1 MHILFITST
10 YLGDAILSTGLLQTV
25 LKKNPNAKITVACGP
40 IAAPIFKHLPN
51 LEKLIII
58 EKKKFSLHWVSLWL
72 KTFFCLWD
80 FVIDVRGTGIAFL
93 LPAKKRKVWQS
104 SKTERLKVHQIAA
117 WFGLSK
123 TPLNHIWTGKQH
135 VAEAKKLLHP
145 KHTYIAFSPAANW
158 DKKCWPLTHFVS
170 LAQKIL
176 KNPKT
181 FPNPKFLILGTAS
194 QREEVDTLFQGLTEK
209 HTINLMGKV
218 DLLTLAECLKKCQL
232 FVGNDS
238 GLMHLAAACG
248 TPTLGLF
255 GPSPVKVYGPW
266 GQKTQTVSLNEPL
279 SHTFKRVEKG
289 ENVMKD
295 LSVEKVYNAS
305 KTLI

>member
-1 MHILFITST
+1 M
-10 YLGDAILSTGLLQTV
+10 
-25 LKKNPNAKITVACGP
+25 
-40 IAAPIFKHLPN
+40 
-51 LEKLIII
+51 
-58 EKKKFSLHWVSLWL
+58 
-72 KTFFCLWD
+72 
-80 FVIDVRGTGIAFL
+80 IDVRGTGIAFL

-135 VAEAKKLLHP
+135 AAKAEKLLP
-145 KHTYIAFSPAANW
+145 TKHMYIAFSPAANW
-158 DKKCWPLTHFVS
+158 DKKCWPLSHFIS

-176 KNPKT
+176 KNPKA

-194 QREEVDTLFQGLTEK
+194 QRKEVNALFQGLTEK
-209 HTINLMGKV
+209 NTIDLMGKA
-218 DLLTLAECLKKCQL
+218 DLLTLAECLKRCQL

-255 GPSPVKVYGPW
+255 GPSPVKIYGPW
-266 GQKTQTVSLNEPL
+266 GQKHKPFLWMSPLATPSNVSN
-279 SHTFKRVEKG
+279 
-289 ENVMKD
+289 
-295 LSVEKVYNAS
+295 KV
-305 KTLI
+305 KM